1 MVPIPP
7 LDTTLGAIE
16 IGGVFA
22 TFLFGL
28 ATSQTL
34 YFYSTFPTERPA
46 LKLAVAV
53 VWFLELGHT
62 IATWHAI
69 YLLTITFY
77 GQTRY
82 IEQPPQSLYATILL
96 SSLIACIIQTF
107 FANRIRVLSGR
118 WVFTLICWVLT
129 FARAAFSISVFVIT
143 LKAPQVSEFQLKFR
157 WLIEVAFSIFG
168 ANDILIT
175 GSLCFY
181 LWKLRSHGVK
191 NTRSMVD
198 TLVVWSIETVMITS
212 GCGVVVLILVL
223 TRNDCG

>member
-34 YFYSTFPTERPA
+34 HLYSTFPTERPA

-96 SSLIACIIQTF
+96 SSLIACIIQGSSALNAPDFLLMSDLLQTF

-129 FARAAFSISVFVIT
+129 FARVAFSISVFVIT

-168 ANDILIT
+168 ANDIPPNVPT
-175 GSLCFY
+175 
-181 LWKLRSHGVK
+181 
-191 NTRSMVD
+191 
-198 TLVVWSIETVMITS
+198 
-212 GCGVVVLILVL
+212 
-223 TRNDCG
+223 